1 MKIEEKEENNEK
13 REGKKERGKERVGRN
28 SLFKVK
34 RRCSL
39 RLVFF
44 VRTSI
49 ICFSFLLNSLKKV
62 TGNFSEIKAMV
73 V

>member
-1 MKIEEKEENNEK
+1 MEIEEKEESNE
-13 REGKKERGKERVGRN
+13 RERERELEGTHCSKLSV
-28 SLFKVK
+28 LFEQ
-34 RRCSL
+34 

-49 ICFSFLLNSLKKV
+49 IFFSFLLNSLKEV
-62 TGNFSEIKAMV
+62 TGDFSEIKATV

>member
-1 MKIEEKEENNEK
+1 MKIEEKEESNEE

-44 VRTSI
+44 VRI

-62 TGNFSEIKAMV
+62 RGNFSEIKAMV

>member
-1 MKIEEKEENNEK
+1 MKIEEKEESNEE
-13 REGKKERGKERVGRN
+13 REGKKERRKERVGRN

-62 TGNFSEIKAMV
+62 RGNFSEIKAMV

>member
-1 MKIEEKEENNEK
+1 MKIEEKEESNEE

-44 VRTSI
+44 KNQYYL
-49 ICFSFLLNSLKKV
+49 FLFF
-62 TGNFSEIKAMV
+62 T
-73 V
+73 

>member
-1 MKIEEKEENNEK
+1 MKIEEKEESNE
-13 REGKKERGKERVGRN
+13 REGKKERGKERGRN

>member
-1 MKIEEKEENNEK
+1 MKIEEKEESNE
-13 REGKKERGKERVGRN
+13 REGKKERGKERGRN

-62 TGNFSEIKAMV
+62 RGNFSEIKAMV

>member
-1 MKIEEKEENNEK
+1 MKIEEKEESNE
-13 REGKKERGKERVGRN
+13 REGKKERGKERGRN

-62 TGNFSEIKAMV
+62 TENFSEIKAMV